1 MMCSFPC
8 FHYLYHSASPV
19 DFSPEQCW
27 TLACC
32 QTSLNGTADFG
43 VHHPPDG
50 ETRKI
55 QKDKKIHVL
64 HPPWGKIQKN
74 QRFAAPTALS
84 HSAKIVGGALF
95 RVCTSFSVS
104 FGFETKAFAW
114 LKLSGTPSVI
124 TSKGWSCCMKRWVK
138 STVSKHKQLQQAAI
152 SLHSITFAAV
162 VYIDSTD
169 SLGRCT
175 VDW

>member
-1 MMCSFPC
+1 MMCPFLC
-8 FHYLYHSASPV
+8 FHYLYHSASQV

-27 TLACC
+27 TPACC
-32 QTSLNGTADFG
+32 QTSLNGIGDCG

-55 QKDKKIHVL
+55 QKYQKIHVL

-95 RVCTSFSVS
+95 RVCTSSSVS

-114 LKLSGTPSVI
+114 LKLNGTPSVI
-124 TSKGWSCCMKRWVK
+124 TSKGWLCCMKRWVK
-138 STVSKHKQLQQAAI
+138 STVSKHMQLQQ
-152 SLHSITFAAV
+152 
-162 VYIDSTD
+162 
-169 SLGRCT
+169 
-175 VDW
+175 